1 MTNAV
6 EIRELDYRAGTNFEI
21 RDLDLTVPAGSIY
34 GFLGPNGS
42 GKTTTIRLIL
52 GLLRARA
59 GAIQVLGEPIPLHA
73 PTVLARVGFVPEQ
86 PHLDPTLTVRE
97 QMRFRAAFYPRW
109 DGAWADELLQAFD
122 LDPDRLFGRL
132 SKGQKGKVMMLLALA
147 QRPDLLVLDEPTDG
161 LDPVVRRDMLSAL
174 LDYVSQHGASV
185 FISSHLVHE
194 LERMCDWIGVM
205 DNGCLV
211 SQMPMEQFKNGIK
224 RLLVTSAPT
233 DVDSAPFAVLA
244 RDRNGAASETWLVR
258 GWESP
263 MVAWFD
269 GHGGSI
275 QSIVDL
281 DLEDGFVEL
290 LRTFRTPRGREVH

>member
-6 EIRELDYRAGTNFEI
+6 EIRGLHYRAGKSFEI
-21 RDLDLTVPAGSIY
+21 RNLDLTVPRGSIY

-59 GAIQVLGEPIPLHA
+59 GMIQVLGEPMPLRA
-73 PTVLARVGFVPEQ
+73 PSVLARVGFVPEQ
-86 PHLDPTLTVRE
+86 PHLDPTLTVCE
-97 QMRFRAAFYPRW
+97 TMRFREAFYPTW
-109 DGAWADELLQAFD
+109 DGDWAGRLLQAFD
-122 LDPDRLFGRL
+122 LDPHHPFGKL
-132 SKGQKGKVMMLLALA
+132 SKGQQGKVMMLLALA
-147 QRPDLLVLDEPTDG
+147 QRPELLVLDEPTDG

-174 LDYVSQHGASV
+174 IDYVSQHSASV

-205 DNGCLV
+205 DNGRLV
-211 SQMPMEQFKNGIK
+211 SEMPMQQFKNGIK
-224 RLLVTSAPT
+224 RLLVSDAPA
-233 DVDSAPFAVLA
+233 DAASAPFAVLA
-244 RDRNGAASETWLVR
+244 RDRNGATTETWLVR

-263 MVAWFD
+263 MRAWFD
-269 GHGGSI
+269 GRGASL

-290 LRTFRTPRGREVH
+290 LRTFRAPREQEVR

>member
-1 MTNAV
+1 MSNAI
-6 EIRELDYRAGTNFEI
+6 EIRGLHYRAAKSFEI
-21 RDLDLTVPAGSIY
+21 PNLDLTVPAGAIY

-59 GAIQVLGEPIPLHA
+59 GGIQVLGHPMPQRA
-73 PTVLARVGFVPEQ
+73 PAVLARVGFVPEQ

-97 QMRFRAAFYPRW
+97 QLRFHAAFYPTW
-109 DGAWADELLQAFD
+109 DAAWAEQLLRTFA
-122 LDPDRLFGRL
+122 LDADRPFGKL

-147 QRPDLLVLDEPTDG
+147 QRPELMVLDEPTDG
-161 LDPVVRRDMLSAL
+161 LDPVVRRDMLAAL
-174 LDYVSQHGASV
+174 IDYVAQHGASV

-205 DNGCLV
+205 DNGRLV
-211 SQMPMEQFKNGIK
+211 SEMPMERFKNGIK
-224 RLLVTSAPT
+224 RLLVSAAPPDT
-233 DVDSAPFAVLA
+233 GSAPFAVLA

-258 GWESP
+258 GWEPAMS
-263 MVAWFD
+263 AWFE
-269 GHGGSI
+269 GVGASL

-290 LRTFRTPRGREVH
+290 LRTFRSPPGQEVH

>member
-6 EIRELDYRAGTNFEI
+6 EIRGLLYRAGRTFEI

-52 GLLRARA
+52 GLLRAR
-59 GAIQVLGEPIPLHA
+59 GGSIRLLGEPIPERA
-73 PTVLARVGFVPEQ
+73 ATVLARVGFVPEQ

-97 QMRFRAAFYPRW
+97 TMNFRAAFYPGW
-109 DGAWADELLQAFD
+109 DRDWAGQLLHAFD
-122 LDPDRLFGRL
+122 LDGERLFGKL

-147 QRPDLLVLDEPTDG
+147 QRPEILVLDEPTDG

-174 LDYVSQHGASV
+174 IDYVSQHGATV

-205 DNGCLV
+205 DDGRLV
-211 SQMPMEQFKNGIK
+211 SEMPMEQFKNGIK
-224 RLLVTSAPT
+224 RLLVADAPA
-233 DVDSAPFAVLA
+233 DDASAPFAVLA
-244 RDRNGAASETWLVR
+244 RDRNGAATETWLVR
-258 GWESP
+258 GWESG
-263 MVAWFD
+263 MRTWFD
-269 GHGGSI
+269 GHGASL

-290 LRTFRTPRGREVH
+290 LRTFRAPHLQEVR

>member
-1 MTNAV
+1 MSNAV
-6 EIRELDYRAGTNFEI
+6 EIRGLHYRAGKNFTI
-21 RDLDLTVPAGSIY
+21 PQLDLTVPAGSIY

-59 GAIQVLGEPIPLHA
+59 GSIRLLGESMPERA

-86 PHLDPTLTVRE
+86 PHLDPTLTVCE
-97 QMRFRAAFYPRW
+97 TLRFREAFYPTW
-109 DGAWADELLQAFD
+109 DGDWAGHLLQAFD
-122 LDPDRLFGRL
+122 LDPRQPFGKL

-147 QRPDLLVLDEPTDG
+147 QRPEILMLDEPTDG

-174 LDYVSQHGASV
+174 IDYVSQHGATV

-205 DNGCLV
+205 DNGRLV
-211 SQMPMEQFKNGIK
+211 SEMPMQQFKNGIK
-224 RLLVTSAPT
+224 RLVVRDAPA
-233 DVDSAPFAVLA
+233 DAAAAPFAVLT
-244 RDRNGAASETWLVR
+244 RDRNGAATETWLVR
-258 GWESP
+258 GWESG
-263 MVAWFD
+263 MRTWFD
-269 GHGGSI
+269 GCGAEL

-290 LRTFRTPRGREVH
+290 LRTFRAPAGQEVH